1 MNTQIRYLYRDASNY
16 KVKNEC
22 VVTGTFTQEQ
32 IAQIMGCCDSGEF
45 FIPAQVGLPERRF
58 DDIAPEDDHCWF
70 ELSADG
76 FTPTAKPATVEVS
89 ARRLVENFAAA
100 KEHWMDPAFHAQGQ
114 EMTL

>member
-1 MNTQIRYLYRDASNY
+1 MH
-16 KVKNEC
+16 NEC
-22 VVTGTFTQEQ
+22 VVAGELTQEQ

-45 FIPAQVGLPERRF
+45 FIPAQVGL
-58 DDIAPEDDHCWF
+58 PEDDHCWF

-100 KEHWMDPAFHAQGQ
+100 KEHWMDSAFHAQGQ